1 MCLAEVGVGW
11 ALRVPTAGRKGMCP
25 SWPAV
30 PGVRGRPTG
39 QSLQP
44 THRLVRNKCLLY
56 CNTVIVEVTRSV
68 AVADRYI
75 RDTLLSDSSLRS
87 QFPHLKSRG
96 SDDLSTRAVVCV
108 RWAPSCPHGSE
119 HAVSMSCY

>member
-1 MCLAEVGVGW
+1 MLGGGGGGVG
-11 ALRVPTAGRKGMCP
+11 LECP
-25 SWPAV
+25 HRWEERNVSQLACCPW
-30 PGVRGRPTG
+30 GEGPTG

-75 RDTLLSDSSLRS
+75 RDTLLSYSSLRS